1 MYMYLDKEKQIPYLL
16 IVFSIVFAIIGWFLA
31 NGQSK
36 TQYVRLIDIF
46 IYGPY
51 LTYLAFQ
58 KEYVFSMFEK
68 IFILFLGITTITYNS
83 KNFLKI
89 I

>member
-1 MYMYLDKEKQIPYLL
+1 MYLDKEKRIPYLL
-16 IVFSIVFAIIGWFLA
+16 IVLSVVFSIIGWFMS

-36 TQYVRLIDIF
+36 TQYVRLIDLF

-58 KEYVFSMFEK
+58 KEYIFSIFEK
-68 IFILFLGITTITYNS
+68 IFILFLGITTITYNG
-83 KNFLKI
+83 KNYLKVM
-89 I
+89 

>member
-1 MYMYLDKEKQIPYLL
+1 MDLDTEKQIPYLL
-16 IVFSIVFAIIGWFLA
+16 IGLSVVFSIIGWSMS

-36 TQYVRLIDIF
+36 TQYVRLVDIF

-58 KEYVFSMFEK
+58 KEYIFSIVEK
-68 IFILFLGITTITYNS
+68 IFILFLGITTISYNG
-83 KNFLKI
+83 KNYVKNM
-89 I
+89 